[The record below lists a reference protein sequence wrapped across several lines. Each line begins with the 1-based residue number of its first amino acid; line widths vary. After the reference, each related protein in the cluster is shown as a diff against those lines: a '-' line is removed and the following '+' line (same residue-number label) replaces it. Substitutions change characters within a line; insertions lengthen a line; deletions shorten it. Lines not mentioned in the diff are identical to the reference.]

1 MQDITP
7 KLAQCT
13 TTGGKQKVDSQRNVS
28 GRKEHSKMKQ
38 VIVNSTIA
46 EDPARQYSGSRK
58 LNFSHLVAPTDFS
71 PNSKRAVDCAV
82 QLARRLGARLTL
94 LHVVPE
100 PSALDYSME
109 GFSVQQ
115 IQGWEEEAKIKL
127 AEELAR
133 TQVEYKDVDAVE
145 LSALH
150 PRDEIVRAATSLS
163 ADLLV
168 LSTHGYT
175 GWKHILFGSDAEKIL
190 EHAPCPVLVVR

>member
-1 MQDITP
+1 MD
-7 KLAQCT
+7 
-13 TTGGKQKVDSQRNVS
+13 
-28 GRKEHSKMKQ
+28 
-38 VIVNSTIA
+38 
-46 EDPARQYSGSRK
+46 ARRADFFWRK
-58 LNFSHLVAPTDFS
+58 LTRRKVNYMSEATNTLQRLPELADQTDNEKKFGFDRILVATDFS

-82 QLARRLGARLTL
+82 QLARRLGAKLTL

-133 TQVEYKDVDAVE
+133 TQVEYKDIDAVK